1 MSASGKLTCLA
12 LALAA
17 LPRCGSDTGSPVEV
31 PNPPDCSASS
41 CVSSVTVSP
50 AAATVFEGHLI
61 QFSASARDASGRAV
75 AGVTF
80 QWEVSDAALAEIDAR
95 GRLRG
100 KEAGI
105 VQVRAVASG
114 KVGSVDLVVVDA
126 TVASLEIGAPPSL
139 LVNESAL
146 LTVTARN
153 ADGAKVPTPPRLQ
166 WVSSDPAIARF
177 GRVPVVTALRRGIA
191 MITVGDGSVGA
202 SASLSVRARVAIGR
216 PPFAQFTSVD
226 IAIGDDLQYAA
237 FFVDVNGAKIDETPS
252 VTWASLDPHV
262 ASVSSTGRVIG
273 LQTGRSTITAR
284 NSDDVGTME
293 VLVTDVIAGL
303 PAEVRFAH
311 VGVGHGPLTFVTS
324 QGASVTLTLGES
336 VELPIRSGTFDVQL
350 DGSLSDFGGKERFFL
365 VRGGDRLEIFGT
377 DYGLTGD
384 WINQTSVPAD
394 SGLVRFFQGTGG
406 TSWVPVV
413 HLGAPGAPVTLS
425 RLIDC
430 YFDPLNGTEYVRVP
444 AGELDVIMS
453 GKGGGT
459 EIARVRITVTL
470 GRAVTY
476 VIAGESP
483 QTMRL
488 RAFPDF

>member
-1 MSASGKLTCLA
+1 
-12 LALAA
+12 
-17 LPRCGSDTGSPVEV
+17 
-31 PNPPDCSASS
+31 
-41 CVSSVTVSP
+41 VSP
-50 AAATVFEGHLI
+50 AAATVFEGHSI
-61 QFSASARDASGRAV
+61 QFSATARDAGGRVV

-80 QWEVSDAALAEIDAR
+80 QWEVSDAALAEIDAG

-105 VQVRAVASG
+105 VQVRAVAGG

-153 ADGAKVPTPPRLQ
+153 ADGVEVPTPPRLQ

-191 MITVGDGSVGA
+191 TITVGDGSVGA

-216 PPFAQFTSVD
+216 PPFAQFPTSVD
-226 IAIGDDLQYAA
+226 LAIGDDLQYAA

-273 LQTGRSTITAR
+273 LRTGRSTITAR

-350 DGSLSDFGGKERFFL
+350 DGSLSDIIERERFFL

-377 DYGLTGD
+377 DHGLTGW

-406 TSWVPVV
+406 ASWVPVV
-413 HLGAPGAPVTLS
+413 HLGAPGALVTRS

-430 YFDPLNGTEYVRVP
+430 YFDTLNGTDYVRVP

-459 EIARVRITVTL
+459 EIARVPITVTL

-476 VIAGESP
+476 VIVGESP

-488 RAFPDF
+488 LTFQDF